1 MVKGC
6 RSAAFIAAA
15 LSALLAL
22 SPAESFAVGVQ
33 ETVVGS
39 SATVSEGLRCHPPP
53 PVRVMPERPNG
64 RLWRILMTLGET
76 LNLVILLFASLK

>member
-6 RSAAFIAAA
+6 RSAAFIAVA

-39 SATVSEGLRCHPPP
+39 SATVSEGSSLPPTSSGKGDAG
-53 PVRVMPERPNG
+53 RPNG